1 MYITEIFLQGF
12 RNLSQLHIEPS
23 EGINVIYGS
32 NAQGKTNFL
41 ESLYFCAMGRS
52 MRGKSDQQLIAF
64 DAQESHIRLL
74 VQTQNRRDKID
85 VHLKQN
91 EKKGIAVNGLPV
103 KRLGEL
109 FGTLYAVIF
118 SPEDLALVKDAPTER
133 RRFLDIELCQ
143 LSRVYYYDLQQYY
156 RILKQRNNL
165 LKEIQKKPSLQE
177 TLFVW
182 NGQMVEYGERIIA
195 ARRRFLVRLDEIA
208 AEKLARLTGS
218 RDSLQTLYKP
228 NCEEGS
234 FAERLHRNLERDI
247 LFGATQ
253 SGPHKDD
260 ISFLVNGRE
269 AKVYGSQ
276 GQQRSVGAHRDDL
289 EISINGMN
297 VRAYGSQ
304 GQQRT
309 TALAARLAE
318 IDLIREETGELP
330 VLLLDDV
337 FSELDESRQK
347 YLLESIDGL
356 QAFVTC
362 TGIEDSIRKYI
373 SRDNLFYVENG
384 TIIPQKENRH

>member
-118 SPEDLALVKDAPTER
+118 SPEDLSLVKDAPTER
-133 RRFLDIELCQ
+133 RRFLDMELCQ

-182 NGQMVEYGERIIA
+182 DEQMVEYGERIIA

-208 AEKLARLTGS
+208 AEKLARLTGG
-218 RDSLQTLYKP
+218 RDSLQTLYRP

-260 ISFLVNGRE
+260 IEVSIGGAAARAFS
-269 AKVYGSQ
+269 SQ
-276 GQQRSVGAHRDDL
+276 GQT
-289 EISINGMN
+289 
-297 VRAYGSQ
+297 
-304 GQQRT
+304 RT
-309 TALAARLAE
+309 AALSLKLAE
-318 IDLIREETGELP
+318 RDIFRELTGFSP

-337 FSELDESRQK
+337 LSELDPRRQEFVLNRISGGQVFITCCEEDRLET
-347 YLLESIDGL
+347 LLGGKVL
-356 QAFVTC
+356 H
-362 TGIEDSIRKYI
+362 
-373 SRDNLFYVENG
+373 VENG
-384 TIIPQKENRH
+384 KVV

>member
-1 MYITEIFLQGF
+1 M
-12 RNLSQLHIEPS
+12 
-23 EGINVIYGS
+23 IYGS

-133 RRFLDIELCQ
+133 RRFLDMELCQ

-182 NGQMVEYGERIIA
+182 DGQMVEYGERIIA

-208 AEKLARLTGS
+208 AEKLARLTGG

-228 NCEEGS
+228 NCEDGS

-269 AKVYGSQ
+269 AKV
-276 GQQRSVGAHRDDL
+276 
-289 EISINGMN
+289 
-297 VRAYGSQ
+297 YGSQ

-362 TGIEDSIRKYI
+362 TGIEDSVRKYI

>member
-133 RRFLDIELCQ
+133 RRFLDMELCQ

-182 NGQMVEYGERIIA
+182 DGQMVEYGERIIA

-208 AEKLARLTGS
+208 ADKLARLTGG

-228 NCEEGS
+228 NCEDGS

-269 AKVYGSQ
+269 AKV
-276 GQQRSVGAHRDDL
+276 
-289 EISINGMN
+289 
-297 VRAYGSQ
+297 YGSQ

-362 TGIEDSIRKYI
+362 TGIEDSVRKYI

>member
-1 MYITEIFLQGF
+1 
-12 RNLSQLHIEPS
+12 
-23 EGINVIYGS
+23 
-32 NAQGKTNFL
+32 
-41 ESLYFCAMGRS
+41 MGRS

-91 EKKGIAVNGLPV
+91 EKRALPLMVCPSSVWGAVRHALCCY
-103 KRLGEL
+103 
-109 FGTLYAVIF
+109 FAT
-118 SPEDLALVKDAPTER
+118 EDLSLVKDAPTER
-133 RRFLDIELCQ
+133 RRGLDMELCQ

-182 NGQMVEYGERIIA
+182 DEQMVEYGERIIA

-208 AEKLARLTGS
+208 AEKLARLTGG
-218 RDSLQTLYKP
+218 RDSLQTLYRP

-269 AKVYGSQ
+269 AKV
-276 GQQRSVGAHRDDL
+276 
-289 EISINGMN
+289 
-297 VRAYGSQ
+297 YGSQ

-362 TGIEDSIRKYI
+362 TGIEDSVRKYI

-384 TIIPQKENRH
+384 NIIPQKENRH

>member
-1 MYITEIFLQGF
+1 M
-12 RNLSQLHIEPS
+12 
-23 EGINVIYGS
+23 
-32 NAQGKTNFL
+32 
-41 ESLYFCAMGRS
+41 
-52 MRGKSDQQLIAF
+52 
-64 DAQESHIRLL
+64 
-74 VQTQNRRDKID
+74 
-85 VHLKQN
+85 
-91 EKKGIAVNGLPV
+91 
-103 KRLGEL
+103 
-109 FGTLYAVIF
+109 
-118 SPEDLALVKDAPTER
+118 
-133 RRFLDIELCQ
+133 ELCQ

-182 NGQMVEYGERIIA
+182 NEQMVEYGERIIA

-208 AEKLARLTGS
+208 AEKLARLTGG
-218 RDSLQTLYKP
+218 RDSLQTLYRP

-276 GQQRSVGAHRDDL
+276 GQQR
-289 EISINGMN
+289 
-297 VRAYGSQ
+297 
-304 GQQRT
+304 T

-347 YLLESIDGL
+347 YLLESIEGL

-362 TGIEDSIRKYI
+362 TGIEDSVRKYI

-384 TIIPQKENRH
+384 NIIPQKENRH

>member
-1 MYITEIFLQGF
+1 MHITEVSLQNF
-12 RNLSQLHIEPS
+12 RNLAQLNIVPS

-41 ESLYFCAMGRS
+41 ESLYFCALGRS
-52 MRGKSDQQLIAF
+52 LRGKSDQQLIQF
-64 DAQESHIRLL
+64 EKEESHIRML
-74 VQTQNRRDKID
+74 VQRKNRYDRID

-103 KRLGEL
+103 RKLGDL

-118 SPEDLALVKDAPTER
+118 SPEDLSLVKDGPGER
-133 RRFLDIELCQ
+133 RRFLDMELCQ
-143 LSRVYYYDLQQYY
+143 LSKVYYYDLQQYY

-165 LKEIQKKPSLQE
+165 LKEIQKKPALRE

-182 NGQMVEYGERIIA
+182 DDQMAEYGERIIA
-195 ARRRFLVRLDEIA
+195 ARKRFLVRLDEIA
-208 AEKLARLTGS
+208 AEKLSQLTGGK
-218 RDSLQTLYKP
+218 DCLQTIYKP
-228 NCEEGS
+228 NCEAGTL
-234 FAERLHRNLERDI
+234 AQKLQRNLERDI
-247 LFGATQ
+247 YFGSTQ

-260 ISFLVNGRE
+260 ILFSIDGRE
-269 AKVYGSQ
+269 VKV
-276 GQQRSVGAHRDDL
+276 
-289 EISINGMN
+289 
-297 VRAYGSQ
+297 YGSQ

-318 IDLIREETGELP
+318 IDLIREETGEDP

-337 FSELDESRQK
+337 FSELDENRQK
-347 YLLESIDGL
+347 YLLESISGL

-362 TGIEDSIRKYI
+362 TGIEDSVKKYI

-384 TIIPQKENRH
+384 VITPQKRME